1 MKYKH
6 KSDFHDS
13 KNNRQPIEGDVIVA
27 DPTPCKRIRLN
38 NIKEVRLE
46 LSRVYREARLG
57 TLQTSEATRLVYML
71 IALGNIIK
79 DSELEERITALEKL
93 NDSSAQK

>member
-1 MKYKH
+1 MKCKH
-6 KSDFHDS
+6 KLDFHDS
-13 KNNRQPIEGDVIVA
+13 NNNGQAIEGKVIIA

-71 IALGNIIK
+71 ISLGNMIK
-79 DSELEERITALEKL
+79 DSELEERITALEKTI
-93 NDSSAQK
+93 K